1 MNNNKPAKVLISTNI
16 LWGIVKFRFEL
27 VKHLLNEGHEIVLV
41 GSTDDFSANTID
53 IIEEHSIKFY
63 NAPLSRGSINPISD
77 LRYLLFLFL
86 LFKKERPGVVL
97 AFTVKPNI
105 YGAIVA
111 RFFKIPFIGTIT
123 GLGTAILAQ
132 NLTTII
138 IKMLYKFSFIRV
150 NHVLFQN
157 MADRKLFVDSNITRH
172 EKSKYVPGSGINP
185 SFFDLP
191 VKTPTSNLSFMFI
204 GRIIRDKGIY
214 ELIESAKKIINNPL
228 QDSPT
233 FYLAGFVD
241 TDNPSGISLLDI
253 RDWEKAGIIKYLDK
267 TDDVMKYLEI
277 ADVLVLPSY
286 REGLS
291 RILLEAACCRRPIV
305 CTNVPGCRDIVQ
317 DGVNGYLCEPGD
329 AMSLHRA
336 LVKMMGLDSEKLRVM
351 GENGRRIVSQHFD
364 YNLVNSIYCEYI
376 QKSLVKNTPKIA
388 DDYIE

>member
-1 MNNNKPAKVLISTNI
+1 
-16 LWGIVKFRFEL
+16 
-27 VKHLLNEGHEIVLV
+27 
-41 GSTDDFSANTID
+41 
-53 IIEEHSIKFY
+53 
-63 NAPLSRGSINPISD
+63 
-77 LRYLLFLFL
+77 
-86 LFKKERPGVVL
+86 
-97 AFTVKPNI
+97 
-105 YGAIVA
+105 
-111 RFFKIPFIGTIT
+111 
-123 GLGTAILAQ
+123 
-132 NLTTII
+132 
-138 IKMLYKFSFIRV
+138 
-150 NHVLFQN
+150 
-157 MADRKLFVDSNITRH
+157 
-172 EKSKYVPGSGINP
+172 
-185 SFFDLP
+185 
-191 VKTPTSNLSFMFI
+191 MFI

-376 QKSLVKNTPKIA
+376 QKSLVKNTHKIA